1 MPRVSV
7 TPARGAR
14 PAPRLYRA
22 TAETTESARSAAE
35 TSARTDADA
44 PLVEDAVKDVTVT
57 PPPLFTEQPS
67 ALAVTVDAPVH
78 AEEAEYAVTMTDVE
92 LTVRRL
98 DVVAVDGMHVER
110 AYAPAKLTIDD
121 DVTGHAVVADEYVSA
136 RAPGGGGVRWR

>member
-1 MPRVSV
+1 MSEARRGGAASLNHQLLLFFSLSLRRAPRRATIQMPRVSV

-57 PPPLFTEQPS
+57 VPLFTEQPS
-67 ALAVTVDAPVH
+67 ALVVVVDAPVH
-78 AEEAEYAVTMTDVE
+78 ALEAENAVVMTDVE
-92 LTVRRL
+92 LTV
-98 DVVAVDGMHVER
+98 
-110 AYAPAKLTIDD
+110 
-121 DVTGHAVVADEYVSA
+121 
-136 RAPGGGGVRWR
+136 